1 VGTRRFSPNY
11 IVACL
16 RIILSDPQTLVKSV
30 QIYLGTEETFLKS
43 LYNSLSSDGILVA
56 SPLGILPFVRFI
68 ESLLDLGFER
78 IRDYEEVRM
87 SW

>member
-1 VGTRRFSPNY
+1 M
-11 IVACL
+11 L
-16 RIILSDPQTLVKSV
+16 LSDPQTLVESV
-30 QIYLGTEETFLKS
+30 QTDLGTDETFLKS

-56 SPLGILPFVRFI
+56 SPLGILPFVQFI
-68 ESLLDLGFER
+68 ESLLYLGFER